1 MGAHIVGPMQNTG
14 IYRRAEIHA
23 QTSEEELLFLS
34 AARAHTMASRPPPRR
49 GVARAVWEKSCA
61 ELESGVLEGW
71 FTKEQVDTRFGTGN
85 WSFMVR
91 FAVWQLGSGSWRSID
106 DARASHHNR
115 TFEATE
121 RIHTTSANVSMAFWR
136 RFHEQLG
143 KPLSAGGNQWPGPK
157 TCPKPTGR
165 YPCPRST

>member
-1 MGAHIVGPMQNTG
+1 MRLQWPAD
-14 IYRRAEIHA
+14 
-23 QTSEEELLFLS
+23 
-34 AARAHTMASRPPPRR
+34 PPRR
-49 GVARAVWEKSCA
+49 DVARAVWEKSCA

-85 WSFMVR
+85 WSFTVR

-115 TFEATE
+115 TFEAIE

-136 RFHEQLG
+136 RFREQLG
-143 KPLSAGGNQWPGPK
+143 EPLSAGWQPMAGTKDMSKAYRQIPVSAEHLKHSVVCLWNPVAGK
-157 TCPKPTGR
+157 
-165 YPCPRST
+165 